1 MTTVP
6 AGNRARFAAKPLTHS
21 GTPVPLWLAAFQEA
35 PLPAL
40 DLAGCPGL
48 VVVAAHPDDE
58 TFGVGAM
65 ITQLVAMGVRV
76 QVVCVS
82 DGGRGQ
88 APRHRSGFAPRPF
101 ADSNYG
107 RRQTH

>member
-40 DLAGCPGL
+40 SLI
-48 VVVAAHPDDE
+48 H
-58 TFGVGAM
+58 
-65 ITQLVAMGVRV
+65 I
-76 QVVCVS
+76 
-82 DGGRGQ
+82 
-88 APRHRSGFAPRPF
+88 
-101 ADSNYG
+101 
-107 RRQTH
+107 